1 MAKYEI
7 KQTRLDAKPFIAF
20 EAVASGQYN
29 VNSKNYQIGK
39 IAIFQAMQFSDGE
52 VCLWVDDGVHYV
64 RDRLYTTNKLKL
76 LKLIQAD
83 KNLSFDELYTLAVQY
98 V

>member
-1 MAKYEI
+1 MAKYAI
-7 KQTRLDAKPFIAF
+7 KQTRLDVKPFIEF

-29 VNSKNYQIGK
+29 VNSKNYQMGK

-52 VCLWVDDGVHYV
+52 VCLWVDDGVHHV
-64 RDRLYTTNKLKL
+64 WDRLYATNKLKL

-83 KNLSFDELYTLAVQY
+83 KNLSFDELYELAIKY